1 MTKKENFASFQDEV
15 PWKIIPQT
23 FKDAIIVVLHLG
35 YRHLWIDS
43 LCIIQDDSLDW
54 ERESS
59 KMADVYVNSVLTIYA
74 ARSTQAND
82 GVFHK
87 KFLPLD
93 NSSDPHV
100 LEQPR
105 NLEEDLVKIKFRQ
118 PSRKSWDVYVR
129 QHYHDF
135 IDDHDLAMSRSALD
149 KRAWA
154 FQEMTLSTRIL
165 YFKEAELMWE
175 CKDAFECECGES
187 ALVSA
192 EEQEYLKKCMDEIGF
207 GSPSLFLPLDM
218 GNDEELPESCTLLS
232 FWSNVVFSY
241 CSRLLT
247 YQTDILPALSG
258 VAKRLQRP
266 SLGAYLAG
274 MWEHQLP
281 QSLCWR
287 VRGDLEFADET
298 FLERRENRVRRK
310 YLAPSWS
317 WASGPYSLD
326 SGDWGQ
332 DPFVARCR
340 ILDYGCAPSGEDP
353 TGRVSG
359 GHITVAGRLLHLKF
373 LKAPSYLD
381 EKSRGT
387 ELSFDED
394 PFRLD
399 LHIDD
404 LADCWRAAPLRSLEG
419 RRTKWKEQSVN
430 WNMVELY
437 LQLEDFAL
445 LQSLGEEATYALLRI
460 GALPTQNES
469 REYFYAILLKSSK
482 SYPGSYERL
491 GIVDGEGT
499 YSATNSFYSKRAYE
513 IMTEHFENARDA
525 TVTIV

>member
-1 MTKKENFASFQDEV
+1 MTKKANFASFQDEV
-15 PWKIIPQT
+15 SWKIMPQT
-23 FKDAIIVVLHLG
+23 FKDTIIIVLQLG

-59 KMADVYVNSVLTIYA
+59 KMADIYANSVLTIYA
-74 ARSTQAND
+74 ARSTEAND

-87 KFLPLD
+87 KFIPFD
-93 NSSDPHV
+93 ESSKPHV
-100 LEQPR
+100 LGQPR

-118 PSRKSWDVYVR
+118 PCGKSLDVYVR

-135 IDDHDLAMSRSALD
+135 IDGSDLAMSRSALD

-154 FQEMTLSTRIL
+154 FQETTLSTRIL

-187 ALVSA
+187 ALANV
-192 EEQEYLKKCMDEIGF
+192 EYQEYRNKCMDEIGF
-207 GSPSLFLPLDM
+207 GSFELFNPE
-218 GNDEELPESCTLLS
+218 GNINEGLPESCTLS
-232 FWSNVVFSY
+232 FWSNVVFEY
-241 CSRLLT
+241 CRRRLT

-274 MWEHQLP
+274 MWEHELP
-281 QSLCWR
+281 QSLWWI
-287 VRGDLEFADET
+287 VSGHHKFADET
-298 FLERRENRVRRK
+298 FLERRESRVRRN

-317 WASGPYSLD
+317 WASGPYSLS
-326 SGDWGQ
+326 SGDWGK
-332 DPFVARCR
+332 DPFIARCR
-340 ILDYGCAPSGEDP
+340 ILGYRCTPSGEDP

-381 EKSRGT
+381 EKSRGAR
-387 ELSFDED
+387 LSWDED
-394 PFRLD
+394 PFRLN
-399 LHIDD
+399 LAVDD
-404 LADCWRAAPLRSLEG
+404 LNLPWRASLLRSLEG
-419 RRTKWKEQSVN
+419 RRTKWKEQPAN
-430 WNMVELY
+430 WNVVELY

-445 LQSLGEEATYALLRI
+445 LRSLGEAATYTLLRI
-460 GALPTQNES
+460 GAQPTRNES
-469 REYFYAILLKSSK
+469 REYFHAILLKSSE
-482 SYPGSYERL
+482 SHPGSYERL
-491 GIVDGEGT
+491 GTIDGRSIT
-499 YSATNSFYSKRAYE
+499 DIDTFYSRRAYE
-513 IMTEHFENARDA
+513 IMTEHFENAHDA